1 MRTDL
6 SMTPAK
12 LTSKTGRCHNPSGF
26 ALTEFLISALIL
38 LATSCA
44 VFNTL
49 MEVQRTASYQS
60 EVQSVLSAT
69 QIAMQTVARNIRQA
83 GNDPRQSG
91 VAGITIVSS
100 QEMRIQSDLTGSAGP
115 GDPDKGDPDGDI
127 NDSGESVTI
136 RYNSRTRSLEI
147 VPGGGPAQIVA
158 SGISDLSF
166 AYYNAVGGTA
176 ASGSEVRKI
185 GVSISGTS
193 LLPNPRTRQ
202 IFGVQISSDIQV
214 TT

>member
-6 SMTPAK
+6 STTQVN
-12 LTSKTGRCHNPSGF
+12 LTSNTGGCHSPSGF

-44 VFNTL
+44 IFNML

-69 QIAMQTVARNIRQA
+69 QIAMQTVERHIRQA
-83 GNDPRQSG
+83 GNDPLQSG

-127 NDSGESVTI
+127 RDSGESVTI

-147 VPGGGPAQIVA
+147 VPDGGPAQIVA
-158 SGISDLSF
+158 SGISYLSF
-166 AYYNAVGGTA
+166 TYYNAGGGTA

-214 TT
+214 ST